1 MAIGELDPRAPVVD
15 EDVFTLAA
23 ELELRQAIRLQ
34 YYVSVL
40 ALHVDAQQSETL
52 VDWLA
57 FHKLIAETIRDS
69 IRSGDI
75 ITVLPTPPHL
85 RVLLVS
91 PYLEDLP
98 AIIGRIVTAV
108 DGRAFGDDATV
119 ALSIGGACFPTTARS
134 RAELFQQA
142 TALSVEARA
151 ARGPSRHRYRLAGP
165 AS

>member
-1 MAIGELDPRAPVVD
+1 MVIEELDPRAPVVD

-34 YYVSVL
+34 YYVSML
-40 ALHVDAQQSETL
+40 ALQGDAQPSETQVGWITL
-52 VDWLA
+52 
-57 FHKLIAETIRDS
+57 HKLIAETIRDS

-108 DGRAFGDDATV
+108 DGRAVDTDGGV
-119 ALSIGGACFPTTARS
+119 LLSIGGSCFPTTARS
-134 RAELFQQA
+134 RVELFQQA
-142 TALSVEARA
+142 AALSVEARA
-151 ARGPSRHRYRLAGP
+151 ERGGSRHRYRLAGRL
-165 AS
+165 S